1 MLIVDLCLR
10 LRSEPDVKPM
20 YTVESFMRE
29 GLDTEKIRS
38 DVIRVTGM
46 TPAFYDNRTHI
57 VVHHKLDYDILKQIN
72 DFDDILEVTG
82 TYMGSMASIG
92 PSHEPSTHAHRK
104 TTTATT

>member
-1 MLIVDLCLR
+1 
-10 LRSEPDVKPM
+10 M
-20 YTVESFMRE
+20 YTVESFMKE

-57 VVHHKLDYDILKQIN
+57 VVHHKLDYDTLKQIN

-82 TYMGSMASIG
+82 TYMGSI
-92 PSHEPSTHAHRK
+92 
-104 TTTATT
+104 

>member
-46 TPAFYDNRTHI
+46 TI